1 MENSKVANMHLS
13 NSITENVLI
22 SLRKIMQSISIH
34 SRYLVKKVGLTG
46 PQLVIL
52 LEVSKFDEVSVG
64 KIAKAISLSQATV
77 TGVLERLEKRAL
89 VFRQRDDI
97 DRRRVLVRITEDGLR
112 LLETAPPPMQESF
125 VEQFN
130 ALEDWEQAMILSSL
144 QRLVAMMDAKSIK
157 AAAVAVLSTEPFL
170 ENMDEPPTINEGLVE
185 QSVLKINTKN

>member
-1 MENSKVANMHLS
+1 MEKSKIANKHIS

-34 SRYLVKKVGLTG
+34 SKYLVKKVGLTG

-52 LEVSKFDEVSVG
+52 LEVSKYDEVSVG
-64 KIAKAISLSQATV
+64 KIAKAISLSHATM

-89 VFRQRDDI
+89 VLRRRDDT
-97 DRRRVLVRITEDGLR
+97 DRRRVLISITEDGLR

-130 ALEDWEQAMILSSL
+130 DLEDWEKAMILSSL
-144 QRLVAMMDAKSIK
+144 QRLIAMMDAKSIK
-157 AAAVAVLSTEPFL
+157 AAAVLSTEPFY
-170 ENMDEPPTINEGLVE
+170 ENMDEPSTINEKLVE
-185 QSVLKINTKN
+185 

>member
-1 MENSKVANMHLS
+1 MENSKVANKHLL

-22 SLRKIMQSISIH
+22 SLRKIVQSISIH
-34 SRYLVKKVGLTG
+34 SRYLMKKVGLTG

-89 VFRQRDDI
+89 VLRQRDDI

-125 VEQFN
+125 VEQFV
-130 ALEDWEQAMILSSL
+130 ALEEWEQAMILSSL
-144 QRLVAMMDAKSIK
+144 QRLVTMMNAKSIK
-157 AAAVAVLSTEPFL
+157 AAAVLPTEPVF
-170 ENMDEPPTINEGLVE
+170 ENMDELHTINENLIE
-185 QSVLKINTKN
+185 

>member
-22 SLRKIMQSISIH
+22 FLRKIVQSISLH
-34 SRYLVKKVGLTG
+34 SKYLMKKVGLTG

-77 TGVLERLEKRAL
+77 TGILERLEKREL
-89 VFRQRDDI
+89 ILRRRDDI
-97 DRRRVLVRITEDGLR
+97 DRRRVLISITEDGLR

-130 ALEDWEQAMILSSL
+130 DLEDWEQAMILSSL

-157 AAAVAVLSTEPFL
+157 AAAVLSTEPFF
-170 ENMDEPPTINEGLVE
+170 ENMDEPPTINKKLVE
-185 QSVLKINTKN
+185 

>member
-1 MENSKVANMHLS
+1 MENTRVANRHLS
-13 NSITENVLI
+13 NPITENVLI
-22 SLRKIMQSISIH
+22 SLRKIVQSISLH
-34 SRYLVKKVGLTG
+34 SKYLVKKVGLTG

-77 TGVLERLEKRAL
+77 TGILERLEKRAL
-89 VFRQRDDI
+89 IIRRRDDI

-112 LLETAPPPMQESF
+112 LLEIAPPAMQESF

-144 QRLVAMMDAKSIK
+144 QRLVAMMNAKPIK
-157 AAAVAVLSTEPFL
+157 SAAVPPTEAFI
-170 ENMDEPPTINEGLVE
+170 EIVDEPPTIQENILE
-185 QSVLKINTKN
+185 

>member
-1 MENSKVANMHLS
+1 MENSKLVNRHLS

-34 SRYLVKKVGLTG
+34 SRYLVKQVGLTG

-64 KIAKAISLSQATV
+64 KIAKAISLSQATL
-77 TGVLERLEKRAL
+77 TGVLERLEKRSL
-89 VFRQRDDI
+89 VLRRRDDI

-112 LLETAPPPMQESF
+112 LLETAPPPLQESF

-130 ALEDWEQAMILSSL
+130 ALEDWEQAMMLSSL
-144 QRLVAMMDAKSIK
+144 QRLVVMMDAKSIK
-157 AAAVAVLSTEPFL
+157 AEAVLSTEPFY
-170 ENMDEPPTINEGLVE
+170 ESMDEPPIVHEN
-185 QSVLKINTKN
+185 SIK

>member
-22 SLRKIMQSISIH
+22 SLRKIVQSISLH
-34 SRYLVKKVGLTG
+34 SKYLMKKVGLTG

-52 LEVSKFDEVSVG
+52 LEVSKYDEVSVG

-77 TGVLERLEKRAL
+77 TGILERLEKREL
-89 VFRQRDDI
+89 ILRRRDDI
-97 DRRRVLVRITEDGLR
+97 DRRRVLISITEDGLR

-130 ALEDWEQAMILSSL
+130 ALEEWEKAMILSSL

-157 AAAVAVLSTEPFL
+157 AAVLSTEPFF
-170 ENMDEPPTINEGLVE
+170 ENMTELPTNNENIIEKPG
-185 QSVLKINTKN
+185 

>member
-1 MENSKVANMHLS
+1 MENPKVANMHLS

-77 TGVLERLEKRAL
+77 TGVLERLEKREL
-89 VFRQRDDI
+89 VLRRRDDI

-130 ALEDWEQAMILSSL
+130 ALEDWEQAMMLSSL

-157 AAAVAVLSTEPFL
+157 AAAVLPTEPFF
-170 ENMDEPPTINEGLVE
+170 ENMDELPTINENLVE
-185 QSVLKINTKN
+185 

>member
-1 MENSKVANMHLS
+1 MENSKVANRHLS

-77 TGVLERLEKRAL
+77 TGVLERLEKRTL
-89 VFRQRDDI
+89 VLRQRDDI

-112 LLETAPPPMQESF
+112 LLETAPPPLQESF

-130 ALEDWEQAMILSSL
+130 ALEDWEQAMMLSSL
-144 QRLVAMMDAKSIK
+144 QRLVVMMDAKSIK
-157 AAAVAVLSTEPFL
+157 AAAVLSTEPFY
-170 ENMDEPPTINEGLVE
+170 ESMDEQPIVHEN
-185 QSVLKINTKN
+185 SI

>member
-1 MENSKVANMHLS
+1 MGNSKVVNKHLS
-13 NSITENVLI
+13 NPITGNVLM
-22 SLRKIMQSISIH
+22 SLRKIVQSISLH
-34 SRYLVKKVGLTG
+34 SKYLVKQVGLTG

-77 TGVLERLEKRAL
+77 TGILERLEKREL
-89 VFRQRDDI
+89 ILRRRDDI

-112 LLETAPPPMQESF
+112 LLEIAPPPMQESF

-144 QRLVAMMDAKSIK
+144 QRLVAMMNAKPIK
-157 AAAVAVLSTEPFL
+157 AAAVLPTEPFF
-170 ENMDEPPTINEGLVE
+170 ENMDEPLTINENLVE
-185 QSVLKINTKN
+185 

>member
-1 MENSKVANMHLS
+1 MENSKLVNRHLS

-34 SRYLVKKVGLTG
+34 SRYLVKQVGLTG

-64 KIAKAISLSQATV
+64 KIAISLSQATL
-77 TGVLERLEKRAL
+77 TGVLERLEKRSL
-89 VFRQRDDI
+89 VLRRRDDI

-112 LLETAPPPMQESF
+112 LLETAPPPLQESF

-130 ALEDWEQAMILSSL
+130 ALEDWEQAMMLSSL
-144 QRLVAMMDAKSIK
+144 QRLVVMMDAKSIK
-157 AAAVAVLSTEPFL
+157 AEAVLSTEPFY
-170 ENMDEPPTINEGLVE
+170 ESMDEPPIVHEN
-185 QSVLKINTKN
+185 SIK